1 MELRLQA
8 IRTTGLLGAV
18 DESVYHE
25 HLRKSGGVVDAFS
38 SQSDHVEEEAEE
50 ESSNSSGQGSGIV
63 DGEKIM
69 TKIEKYYFTVVI
81 RELMNILKDS
91 NLNSHHQAASAIAV
105 RVFRILGSQAQSSL
119 NAILEGI
126 VNRLYQTEPGN
137 NLRDALLDHR
147 HGRAVRQDHRAQG
160 ACRSQPTA
168 WSKKQEVTRPVAPAQ
183 VRPSTRPNAR
193 CHSAAAIRRGS
204 AQCPPQSTDPSRRHR
219 PGSGRAPH
227 QAA

>member
-18 DESVYHE
+18 DETVYHE
-25 HLRKSGGVVDAFS
+25 HLRKCGGVVDAFS

-50 ESSNSSGQGSGIV
+50 ETSNSSGSGQNNNIV

-91 NLNSHHQAASAIAV
+91 NLSSHHQAASAIAV

-119 NAILEGI
+119 NAILDGI
-126 VNRLYQTEPGN
+126 VNRLYQTEQGN
-137 NLRDALLDHR
+137 NLRDALLDHLITLI
-147 HGRAVRQDHRAQG
+147 HVMGRLIRKHQLTLVTLVCKFLDSHLQPCLDIIESMCIVLHVQDFNNVLRD
-160 ACRSQPTA
+160 
-168 WSKKQEVTRPVAPAQ
+168 VIPALLQ
-183 VRPSTRPNAR
+183 VCSSN
-193 CHSAAAIRRGS
+193 
-204 AQCPPQSTDPSRRHR
+204 
-219 PGSGRAPH
+219 
-227 QAA
+227 

>member
-18 DESVYHE
+18 DETVYHE
-25 HLRKSGGVVDAFS
+25 HLRKCGGVVDAFS

-50 ESSNSSGQGSGIV
+50 ETSNSSGSGQNNNIV

-91 NLNSHHQAASAIAV
+91 NLSSHHQAASAIAV

-119 NAILEGI
+119 NAILDGI
-126 VNRLYQTEPGN
+126 VNRLYQTEQGN
-137 NLRDALLDHR
+137 NLRDALLDHLITLI
-147 HGRAVRQDHRAQG
+147 HVMGRLIRKHQLTLVTLVCKFLDSHLQPCLDIIESMCIVLHVQDFNNVLRD
-160 ACRSQPTA
+160 
-168 WSKKQEVTRPVAPAQ
+168 VIPALLQ
-183 VRPSTRPNAR
+183 VCSSNRML
-193 CHSAAAIRRGS
+193 
-204 AQCPPQSTDPSRRHR
+204 QYVLV
-219 PGSGRAPH
+219 
-227 QAA
+227 

>member
-91 NLNSHHQAASAIAV
+91 NLSSHHQAASAIAV

-119 NAILEGI
+119 SAILEGI

-137 NLRDALLDHR
+137 NLRDALLDHLITLI
-147 HGRAVRQDHRAQG
+147 HVMGRVVRKH
-160 ACRSQPTA
+160 QPTLITLICRFLD
-168 WSKKQEVTRPVAPAQ
+168 SHLQPCLDIIESMCIVLHVQDFNNVLRDVIPALLQ
-183 VRPSTRPNAR
+183 VCLYEFIYIS
-193 CHSAAAIRRGS
+193 
-204 AQCPPQSTDPSRRHR
+204 QSIN
-219 PGSGRAPH
+219 
-227 QAA
+227 QLIN

>member
-18 DESVYHE
+18 DECVYHE
-25 HLRKSGGVVDAFS
+25 YLRKSGGVVDAFS

-50 ESSNSSGQGSGIV
+50 ETSNSTVV
-63 DGEKIM
+63 DGERIM

-91 NLNSHHQAASAIAV
+91 NLSSHHQAASAIAV

-119 NAILEGI
+119 NAILDGI

-137 NLRDALLDHR
+137 NLRDALLDHLVTLI
-147 HGRAVRQDHRAQG
+147 HVMGRVIRKY
-160 ACRSQPTA
+160 QPTLITLVCKFLD
-168 WSKKQEVTRPVAPAQ
+168 SHLQPCLDIIESMCIVLHVQDFNNVLRDVIPALLQ
-183 VRPSTRPNAR
+183 VNY
-193 CHSAAAIRRGS
+193 ILLFLV
-204 AQCPPQSTDPSRRHR
+204 
-219 PGSGRAPH
+219 
-227 QAA
+227 